1 MENEKTEME
10 NPVQENAA
18 DAALDKASMHWSVQL
33 AHEVMRRGKEPYVI
47 SAGMTTS
54 GPCHLGTLCEFLY
67 PQGIKKALGMQG
79 KKATYYFVAEIFDSF
94 YGVSVVFEKYKA
106 ELEPHLGKPLTSVPD
121 PTGKTASFGEHF
133 MEEAQGIMRHFGVEA
148 QVLKANE
155 LYEKGAFD
163 KHANLFLQQE
173 EKVKEVVARTSL
185 RKELP
190 EDWSPLMPVCEKCG
204 RIETTRVTWHDDV
217 SYKYACERD
226 VKYTKGCGFSGANR
240 LTDHKYK
247 LNWRLHWPSWM
258 DYFGTSIEGAGVDHH
273 TRGGSWDTLVAV
285 FREIFKKEPP
295 VGYKFGFILFEGK
308 KYSKSKGTGMGVSQ
322 LMKLLPPEAI
332 KYMLLKPDLQENIDI
347 NPTSTNMLRLLEDYQ
362 GAVVLI
368 GQDEEKMSRAER
380 KRLQAARLSKINE
393 WKTPFLD
400 AVLYRQLYGSWE
412 EVAKQSKDEA
422 GVKYLAPYI
431 EEWEKHG
438 FIPEEYSYIY
448 APQKAQGKVREY
460 FEGMREGMGPLDI
473 HNSIFEF
480 AKANSVA
487 PAEFFR
493 SIYQLLLGK
502 DKGPKLGKFLHAL
515 GVMRVK
521 KDVL

>member
-18 DAALDKASMHWSVQL
+18 DAALDKASMHWSMQL
-33 AHEVMRRGKEPYVI
+33 AHEVMQRGKEPYVI

-79 KKATYYFVAEIFDSF
+79 KKATYYFVADIFDAF
-94 YGVSVVFEKYKA
+94 DGVPVVFEKYKA

-163 KHANLFLQQE
+163 KHAKLFLQQE

-190 EDWSPLMPVCEKCG
+190 EDWSPLMHVCEKCG
-204 RIETTRVTWHDDV
+204 RIEIGRGTWHDDV

-240 LTDHKYK
+240 LTDHK
-247 LNWRLHWPSWM
+247 
-258 DYFGTSIEGAGVDHH
+258 
-273 TRGGSWDTLVAV
+273 
-285 FREIFKKEPP
+285 
-295 VGYKFGFILFEGK
+295 YKFGFILFEGK

-332 KYMLLKPDLQENIDI
+332 KYMLLKPDLQENIEI

-368 GQDEEKMSRAER
+368 GQDEEKMSRPHR
-380 KRLQAARLSKINE
+380 NNLQ
-393 WKTPFLD
+393 P
-400 AVLYRQLYGSWE
+400 
-412 EVAKQSKDEA
+412 
-422 GVKYLAPYI
+422 
-431 EEWEKHG
+431 
-438 FIPEEYSYIY
+438 
-448 APQKAQGKVREY
+448 
-460 FEGMREGMGPLDI
+460 
-473 HNSIFEF
+473 
-480 AKANSVA
+480 
-487 PAEFFR
+487 
-493 SIYQLLLGK
+493 
-502 DKGPKLGKFLHAL
+502 
-515 GVMRVK
+515 
-521 KDVL
+521 